1 MLSTEYIKSSIENV
15 GYQLKKNIHK
25 LPNKPVTPMD
35 QSYHS
40 ELYTRDE
47 TDQDGITTFQ
57 QITRILHWAIEI
69 GRVDIL
75 FEVYDLSRYQVAPRE
90 GHIEQI
96 YHIFGFLKNMPKLTL
111 YFDPQEPNIDISW
124 FNGDSVDA
132 FRDQYRDAEE
142 KFTPLHMCPE
152 P

>member
-1 MLSTEYIKSSIENV
+1 MY
-15 GYQLKKNIHK
+15 
-25 LPNKPVTPMD
+25 
-35 QSYHS
+35 
-40 ELYTRDE
+40 
-47 TDQDGITTFQ
+47 
-57 QITRILHWAIEI
+57 
-69 GRVDIL
+69 IL
-75 FEVYDLSRYQVAPRE
+75 FEVSTLSRYQEAPCE

-111 YFDPQEPNIDISW
+111 YFDPQEPNIDILW